1 MVKLRSSAKL
11 FAIALVGLSVVG
23 CSNTGPKQGI
33 GTVAGAIAGGV
44 IGNQFGKGSGNVV
57 ATAAGAVIGGLIGAE
72 IGRSLDERDQQLAY
86 QAQYS
91 ALEQGRSGAP
101 VIWRNPDSGRSGRV
115 VPESAYTVNNR
126 QCRDYTHTVYID
138 GQPETARGTA
148 CREGDGT
155 WRTVS

>member
-1 MVKLRSSAKL
+1 MITLHTSAKVL
-11 FAIALVGLSVVG
+11 AVTLIGLSVVG

-57 ATAAGAVIGGLIGAE
+57 ATAAGAVIGGLIGSE
-72 IGRSLDERDQQLAY
+72 IGRALDERDQQLAY
-86 QAQYS
+86 NAQYS
-91 ALEQGRSGAP
+91 ALERGRSGAP
-101 VIWRNPDSGRSGRV
+101 VEWRNPDSGHSGRV
-115 VPESAYTVNNR
+115 VPQKAYTVNNR

-148 CREGDGT
+148 CREADGT